1 MSASA
6 LAPVRNEAGRD
17 VACAVAYASVGNV
30 AVGFDILGHSLAGP
44 GDRAEVRRIESPEV
58 RIAGIHGCVTALPT
72 DPQKNTAGVALLAF
86 HKALGLD
93 YGLELTLHK
102 GIALG
107 SGMGGSAASCVAALV
122 AANALLPQP
131 LSHEALYPF
140 ALQGE
145 ALASGSQH
153 GDNLGPML
161 LGGLVL
167 ATKTRLLRVPV
178 PASWHCALVHP
189 HYVLETRKA
198 RAALAGNEGCAG
210 RAAPRRAG
218 TQFRQR
224 EAGRAR
230 SQRAGRQHFRRRPQ
244 RVRLVRVTRRSRE
257 RGHRDARRLRRSGA
271 GQRRPGIAG
280 ERPGCRRHFRH

>member
-1 MSASA
+1 HRAIHHPPLLRQSPGRAGTRRRAGGHRSGRVHRPAAHCRIAGGARMSASV

-107 SGMGGSAASCVAALV
+107 SGMGGS
-122 AANALLPQP
+122 
-131 LSHEALYPF
+131 
-140 ALQGE
+140 
-145 ALASGSQH
+145 
-153 GDNLGPML
+153 
-161 LGGLVL
+161 
-167 ATKTRLLRVPV
+167 
-178 PASWHCALVHP
+178 
-189 HYVLETRKA
+189 
-198 RAALAGNEGCAG
+198 
-210 RAAPRRAG
+210 
-218 TQFRQR
+218 
-224 EAGRAR
+224 
-230 SQRAGRQHFRRRPQ
+230 
-244 RVRLVRVTRRSRE
+244 
-257 RGHRDARRLRRSGA
+257 
-271 GQRRPGIAG
+271 
-280 ERPGCRRHFRH
+280 